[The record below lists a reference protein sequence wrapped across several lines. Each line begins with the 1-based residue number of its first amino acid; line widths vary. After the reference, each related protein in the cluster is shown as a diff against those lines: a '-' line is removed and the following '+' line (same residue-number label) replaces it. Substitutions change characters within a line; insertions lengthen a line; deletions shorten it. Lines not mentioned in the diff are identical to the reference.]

1 MTRHTMIAMALLS
14 ISVLGQEVQAEN
26 SVLMRALEDEL
37 QRSLLELQ
45 LEELE
50 RPYFI
55 AYRVHEH
62 KRQGASATFGSLLS
76 SNQHHNRTLSVEV
89 RVGDHPLDNT
99 NFQSFSFGRSG
110 MLWMFGGSVP
120 LPLEDDYGELRRQ
133 IWLATDGVYKKAL
146 EDLAKKRALLQN
158 RTRTEIIDD
167 FTREDPAQTE
177 DWQNE
182 IEMDQVWAEGL
193 VKKLSALSRQAPAVF
208 TSSVTI
214 QAVNTISYYVNS
226 EGTFFRRVS
235 PSLTLKA
242 LAATQAPDG
251 MPVEDFVAV
260 YGRSTSDLSS
270 EAELMDRVGEMG
282 TRLQTISAAPLVE
295 RFTGPVLFEGQA
307 AAELFVQG
315 FAPRLIGDRKMLSD
329 NPYFDQSS
337 PKENPFLD
345 KVGIRVLPEFLSVT
359 DDPTLSQW
367 KKNTL
372 TGHYK
377 VDDDGIPSRRVSL
390 VEKGVLNTL
399 LTTRNPVRGI
409 DRSSGHR
416 RGSGAMPGNL
426 VVKVEKGLKEKK
438 LRKEFLKLVKRQKKE
453 FGLIVRRMGS
463 PSARS
468 GNPYQQSFSAP
479 GADQTVGQPALL
491 AYKVY
496 LDGREEL
503 VRNAEFVGIQ
513 ASTFKD
519 IIAVSKEVFSYN
531 THYSARTSAPF
542 GNRGFTTGMIGMV
555 VPAGILFED
564 ITVKP
569 PSGEILKPPVSR
581 HPFFAES
588 GSAQ

>member
-1 MTRHTMIAMALLS
+1 MTTCQTIIALALLS
-14 ISVLGQEVQAEN
+14 ITVQGQEVQAEN

-55 AYRVHEH
+55 AYRVHES
-62 KRQGASATFGSLLS
+62 KGQRASATFGSLLS
-76 SNQHHNRTLSVEV
+76 SSQNHYRTLAVEV
-89 RVGDHPLDNT
+89 RVGDRRLDNT

-110 MLWMFGGSVP
+110 MVRMFGGSVQ

-146 EDLAKKRALLQN
+146 EDLARKRALLQN
-158 RTRTEIIDD
+158 KTRTEIIDD
-167 FTREDPAQTE
+167 FSREDPAQTE

-182 IEMDQVWAEGL
+182 IEIDQVWAEDL
-193 VKKLSALSRQAPAVF
+193 VKTLSAASRQAPAVF
-208 TSSVTI
+208 ASSVRI
-214 QAVNTISYYVNS
+214 QASNTISYYINS
-226 EGTFFRRVS
+226 EGTSFRRLT

-260 YGRSTSDLSS
+260 YGRSISDLPS
-270 EAELMDRVGEMG
+270 EAELLDRVRAMGARLEM
-282 TRLQTISAAPLVE
+282 ISAAPLVE

-315 FAPRLIGDRKMLSD
+315 FAPRLVGDRKMLSD
-329 NPYFDQSS
+329 NPYPSS
-337 PKENPFLD
+337 AEENPFLD
-345 KVGIRVLPEFLSVT
+345 KIGIRVLPEFLSVI
-359 DDPTLSQW
+359 DDPTMLQW
-367 KKNTL
+367 KKSTL

-426 VVKVEKGLKEKK
+426 VVRVEKGLKEKK
-438 LRKEFLKLVKRQKKE
+438 FRQEFFKLVKRQKKE

-468 GNPYQQSFSAP
+468 GIFPRRGTSAK
-479 GADQTVGQPALL
+479 GQIVSQPALL
-491 AYKVY
+491 A
-496 LDGREEL
+496 
-503 VRNAEFVGIQ
+503 
-513 ASTFKD
+513 
-519 IIAVSKEVFSYN
+519 
-531 THYSARTSAPF
+531 
-542 GNRGFTTGMIGMV
+542 
-555 VPAGILFED
+555 
-564 ITVKP
+564 
-569 PSGEILKPPVSR
+569 
-581 HPFFAES
+581 
-588 GSAQ
+588 